1 MTEKITVHIYCA
13 QKLLFTFNV
22 HKNYCSR
29 LLCTKITYQLD
40 TSYINIESFELWS
53 HYYNHHV
60 GPSIVSNTDG

>member
-29 LLCTKITYQLD
+29 LLCTKINVHIYCAQKLLFTF
-40 TSYINIESFELWS
+40 TVHKN
-53 HYYNHHV
+53 
-60 GPSIVSNTDG
+60 